1 MKKLLNEWR
10 QYLKEQEMSQEDFRK
25 MQVGKYAEA
34 MNDLLD
40 QDRSDLTKSEFPEEI
55 VGTFALSGFA
65 TLVGLAMEYIPNQ
78 VDDFIAK
85 YEKDP
90 KGATEDVLAVSLPR
104 LADLDYK
111 FIGPEYYDDSHYT
124 QKLMDYYDK
133 ARKSRKIK
141 MDMPVDTGQMGGGY
155 K

>member
-1 MKKLLNEWR
+1 MLTEWR
-10 QYLKEQEMSQEDFRK
+10 QFLKEQEMSQEDFRK

-40 QDRSDLTKSEFPEEI
+40 QDRSELAKTEYPDEI
-55 VGTFALSGFA
+55 LGTFVLDGFT

-111 FIGPEYYDDSHYT
+111 IIGPEYYDDSHYT

-133 ARKSRKIK
+133 ASKSEKIA
-141 MDMPVDTGQMGGGY
+141 MDMPIDTGRPGRVM
-155 K
+155 

>member
-1 MKKLLNEWR
+1 MKKMLTEWR
-10 QYLKEQEMSQEDFRK
+10 QFLKEQEMSQEDFRK

-40 QDRSDLTKSEFPEEI
+40 QDRSELAKTEYPDELNNT
-55 VGTFALSGFA
+55 VGLSGFG
-65 TLVGLAMEYIPNQ
+65 TLVGLVMKFIPNQ
-78 VDDFIAK
+78 LDDFIAK

-111 FIGPEYYDDSHYT
+111 LIGPEYYDDSYHAG
-124 QKLMDYYDK
+124 KLVDYYQK
-133 ARKSRKIK
+133 ARESAPRKIRI
-141 MDMPVDTGQMGGGY
+141 DMPIDY
-155 K
+155 ED

>member
-1 MKKLLNEWR
+1 MLTEWR
-10 QYLKEQEMSQEDFRK
+10 QFLKEQEMSQEDFRK

-40 QDRSDLTKSEFPEEI
+40 QDRIDLEQSKFREDI

-78 VDDFIAK
+78 VDDFIAR

-90 KGATEDVLAVSLPR
+90 KVATEDILAISLPK
-104 LADLDYK
+104 LADLDFK
-111 FIGPEYYDDSHYT
+111 FIGPVDYDDSHYT
-124 QKLMDYYDK
+124 DRLSNYYDK
-133 ARKSRKIK
+133 AKESGKIK
-141 MDMPVDTGQMGGGY
+141 MDMDIDTGRPGRVM
-155 K
+155 

>member
-1 MKKLLNEWR
+1 MLIEWR
-10 QYLKEQEMSQEDFRK
+10 QFLKEQEMSQKEFTE

-40 QDRSDLTKSEFPEEI
+40 QDRSDLKKSEFPEEI

-78 VDDFIAK
+78 VDDFIERYK
-85 YEKDP
+85 KDP
-90 KGATEDVLAVSLPR
+90 KVATEDILAISLPK
-104 LADLDYK
+104 LADLDFK
-111 FIGPEYYDDSHYT
+111 FIGPVYYDDSHYADR
-124 QKLMDYYDK
+124 LSNYYNK
-133 ARKSRKIK
+133 ARESGKIK